1 MLHIETGH
9 KITRDA
15 QTIDANGVRFVT
27 ENGQTMFEVDIG
39 EDGKSIEV
47 RGVDS
52 TKVEEVRYGSKLA
65 ACPNA
70 SNSLTVRVCRYFD

>member
-9 KITRDA
+9 KITEDA

-27 ENGQTMFEVDIG
+27 EDGRTIFEVDIG

-47 RGVDS
+47 RGVDK
-52 TKVEEVRYGSKLA
+52 TRVENVLYGSNLA

-70 SNSLTVRVCRYFD
+70 SNSLTIRVCRYHD